1 MKYGIQ
7 LAGGAAVSQRAALK
21 KVAAAAEALGFDSV
35 LIGDHIVI
43 PKKITSPW
51 PYDEYV
57 GGKTPYAVYTD
68 MVWFDPF
75 DTMAFLA
82 AVTERVRLGIS
93 VVIVPY
99 RHPFD
104 VARRVATIDVLS
116 GGRFV
121 LGVGVGWLEDEF
133 RLLGIPFAKR
143 GARTREYVAM
153 MQALWTQDAPR
164 FSGDFVEL
172 HEDVNVLPRPIQKL
186 HPPIWVGG
194 ESTPALRR
202 AVAFGDGW
210 HCGLVLPERIPGLL
224 DRIRALMEEAGRDFS
239 ELEITALAAS
249 DRTRTHEIDAYRAAG
264 VDVLYMLPLSDDA
277 EAVIDEMHG
286 FADRMGLA
294 A

>member
-172 HEDVNVLPRPIQKL
+172 HEDVNVLPRPIQKP

-202 AVAFGDGW
+202 VAAFGNGW

-224 DRIRALMEEAGRDFS
+224 DRIRALIDEAGRDFS

-249 DRTRTHEIDAYRAAG
+249 DRTRAHEIDAYRAAG

-277 EAVIDEMHG
+277 EAVIEEMHG

>member
-7 LAGGAAVSQRAALK
+7 LAGGAAVSQRVALK
-21 KVAAAAEALGFDSV
+21 KVAAAAEALDFDSV

-172 HEDVNVLPRPIQKL
+172 HEDVNVLPRPIQKP

-202 AVAFGDGW
+202 VAAFGNGW

-224 DRIRALMEEAGRDFS
+224 DRIRSLMDEAGRDFS

-249 DRTRTHEIDAYRAAG
+249 DRTRAHEIDAYRTAG

-277 EAVIDEMHG
+277 EAVIEEMHG

>member
-172 HEDVNVLPRPIQKL
+172 HEDVNVLPRPIQKP

-202 AVAFGDGW
+202 VAAFGNGW

-224 DRIRALMEEAGRDFS
+224 DRIRALMDEAGRDFS

-249 DRTRTHEIDAYRAAG
+249 DRTRAHEIDAYRAAG

-286 FADRMGLA
+286 FAERIGLA

>member
-172 HEDVNVLPRPIQKL
+172 HEDVNVLPRPIQKP

-202 AVAFGDGW
+202 VAAFGNGW

-224 DRIRALMEEAGRDFS
+224 DRIRDLMDEAGRDFS

-249 DRTRTHEIDAYRAAG
+249 DRTRAHEIDAYRAAG

>member
-7 LAGGAAVSQRAALK
+7 LAGGASVSQRAALK
-21 KVAAAAEALGFDSV
+21 KVAAAAEDLGFDSV

-43 PKKITSPW
+43 PKKIASPW

-57 GGKTPYAVYTD
+57 GGKTPYSVYTD
-68 MVWFDPF
+68 MVWLDPF

-104 VARRVATIDVLS
+104 VARRVATLDVLS

-121 LGVGVGWLEDEF
+121 LGIGVGWLEEEF

-164 FSGDFVEL
+164 FSGDFVAL
-172 HEDVNVLPRPIQKL
+172 HEDVNVLPRPVQKP

-194 ESTPALRR
+194 ESPPALRR
-202 AVAFGDGW
+202 VAAFGNGW

-224 DRIRALMEEAGRDFS
+224 DRIRVVMDEAGRDFS

-249 DRTRTHEIDAYRAAG
+249 DRTRAHEIDAYRAAG

-277 EAVIDEMHG
+277 EAVIGEMHG
-286 FADRMGLA
+286 FAERVGHA

>member
-172 HEDVNVLPRPIQKL
+172 HEDVNVLPRPIQKP

-202 AVAFGDGW
+202 VAAFGNGW
-210 HCGLVLPERIPGLL
+210 HCGLVLPERISGLL
-224 DRIRALMEEAGRDFS
+224 DRIRALMDEAGRDFS

-249 DRTRTHEIDAYRAAG
+249 DRTRAHEIDAYRAAG

-286 FADRMGLA
+286 FADRMGFA

>member
-172 HEDVNVLPRPIQKL
+172 HEDVNVLPRPIQKP

-202 AVAFGDGW
+202 VAAFGNGW

-224 DRIRALMEEAGRDFS
+224 DRIRGLMDEAGRDFS

-249 DRTRTHEIDAYRAAG
+249 DRTRAHEIDAYRAAG

>member
-153 MQALWTQDAPR
+153 MQALWTHDTPR

-172 HEDVNVLPRPIQKL
+172 HEDVNVLPRPIRKP

-194 ESTPALRR
+194 ESTPALHRV
-202 AVAFGDGW
+202 AAFGNGW

-224 DRIRALMEEAGRDFS
+224 DRIRGLMDEAGRDFS

-249 DRTRTHEIDAYRAAG
+249 DRTRAHEIDAYRAAG

>member
-133 RLLGIPFAKR
+133 RLLGIPFTKR

-172 HEDVNVLPRPIQKL
+172 HEDVNVLPRPIQKP

-202 AVAFGDGW
+202 VAAFGNGW

-224 DRIRALMEEAGRDFS
+224 DRIRALMDEAGRDFS

-249 DRTRTHEIDAYRAAG
+249 DRTRAHEIDAYRAAG

>member
-21 KVAAAAEALGFDSV
+21 KVAAAAEAMGFDSV

-153 MQALWTQDAPR
+153 MQALWTQEAPR

-172 HEDVNVLPRPIQKL
+172 HEDVNVLPRPIQKP

-202 AVAFGDGW
+202 VAAFGNGW

-224 DRIRALMEEAGRDFS
+224 NRIRALMDEAGRDFS

-249 DRTRTHEIDAYRAAG
+249 DRTRAHEIDAYRAAG

-286 FADRMGLA
+286 FADRMGFA

>member
-21 KVAAAAEALGFDSV
+21 KVAAAAEALDFDSV

-153 MQALWTQDAPR
+153 MQALWTQNAPR

-172 HEDVNVLPRPIQKL
+172 HEDVNVLPRPIQKP

-202 AVAFGDGW
+202 VAAFGNGW

-249 DRTRTHEIDAYRAAG
+249 DRTRAHEIDAYRAAG

>member
-172 HEDVNVLPRPIQKL
+172 HEDVNVLPRPIQKP

-202 AVAFGDGW
+202 VAAFGNGW

-224 DRIRALMEEAGRDFS
+224 DRIRDLMDEAGRDFS
-239 ELEITALAAS
+239 ELEITALATS
-249 DRTRTHEIDAYRAAG
+249 DRTRAHEIDAYRAAG

>member
-172 HEDVNVLPRPIQKL
+172 HEDVNVLPRPIQKP

-202 AVAFGDGW
+202 VAAFGNGW
-210 HCGLVLPERIPGLL
+210 HCGLVLPERISGLL
-224 DRIRALMEEAGRDFS
+224 DRIRALMDEAGRDFS

-249 DRTRTHEIDAYRAAG
+249 DRTRAHEIDAYRAAG

-286 FADRMGLA
+286 FADRVGLA

>member
-164 FSGDFVEL
+164 FSGDFVDL
-172 HEDVNVLPRPIQKL
+172 HEDVNVLPRPIQKP

-202 AVAFGDGW
+202 VAAFGNGW

-224 DRIRALMEEAGRDFS
+224 DRIRALMDEAGRDFS

-249 DRTRTHEIDAYRAAG
+249 DRTRAHEIDAYRAAG

-286 FADRMGLA
+286 FADRVGLA

>member
-21 KVAAAAEALGFDSV
+21 KVAAAAEAMGFDSV

-153 MQALWTQDAPR
+153 MQALWTQEAPR

-172 HEDVNVLPRPIQKL
+172 HEDVNVLPRPIQKP

-202 AVAFGDGW
+202 VAAFGNGW

-224 DRIRALMEEAGRDFS
+224 DRIRALMDEAGRDFS
-239 ELEITALAAS
+239 ELEITALATS
-249 DRTRTHEIDAYRAAG
+249 DRTRAHEIDAYRTAG

>member
-143 GARTREYVAM
+143 GVRTREYVAM

-172 HEDVNVLPRPIQKL
+172 HEDVNVLPRPIQKP

-202 AVAFGDGW
+202 VAAFGNGW

-224 DRIRALMEEAGRDFS
+224 DRIRGLMNEAGRDFS

-249 DRTRTHEIDAYRAAG
+249 DRTRAHEIDAYRAAG

>member
-51 PYDEYV
+51 PYDKYV

-172 HEDVNVLPRPIQKL
+172 HEDVNVLPRPIQKP

-202 AVAFGDGW
+202 VAAFGNGW
-210 HCGLVLPERIPGLL
+210 HCGLVLPERISGLL
-224 DRIRALMEEAGRDFS
+224 DRIRALMDEAGRDFS

-249 DRTRTHEIDAYRAAG
+249 DRTRAHEIDAYRAAG
-264 VDVLYMLPLSDDA
+264 VDVLYMLPLSDAA

>member
-172 HEDVNVLPRPIQKL
+172 HEDVNVLPRPIQKP

-202 AVAFGDGW
+202 VAAFGNGW

-224 DRIRALMEEAGRDFS
+224 DRIRSLMDEAGRDFS
-239 ELEITALAAS
+239 EVEITALAAS
-249 DRTRTHEIDAYRAAG
+249 NRTRAHEIDAYRAAD

-277 EAVIDEMHG
+277 EVVIEEMHG

-294 A
+294 S

>member
-172 HEDVNVLPRPIQKL
+172 HEDVNVLPRPIQKP

-202 AVAFGDGW
+202 VAAFGNGW

-224 DRIRALMEEAGRDFS
+224 DRIRALMDEAGRDFS

-249 DRTRTHEIDAYRAAG
+249 DRTRAHEIDAYRAAG

-277 EAVIDEMHG
+277 ETVIDEMHG

>member
-172 HEDVNVLPRPIQKL
+172 HEDVNVLPRPIQKP

-202 AVAFGDGW
+202 VAAFGNGW

-249 DRTRTHEIDAYRAAG
+249 DRTRAHEIDAYRAAG

-286 FADRMGLA
+286 FADRMRLA

>member
-21 KVAAAAEALGFDSV
+21 KVAAAAEAMGFDSV

-153 MQALWTQDAPR
+153 MQALWTQEAPR

-172 HEDVNVLPRPIQKL
+172 HEDVNVLPRPIQKP

-202 AVAFGDGW
+202 VAAFGNGW

-224 DRIRALMEEAGRDFS
+224 DRIRALMDEAGRDFS

-249 DRTRTHEIDAYRAAG
+249 DRTRAHEIDAYRTAG

-286 FADRMGLA
+286 FAGRMGLA

>member
-172 HEDVNVLPRPIQKL
+172 HEDVNVLPKPIQKP

-202 AVAFGDGW
+202 VAAFGNGW

-224 DRIRALMEEAGRDFS
+224 DRIRALMDEAGRDFS

-249 DRTRTHEIDAYRAAG
+249 DRTRAHEIDAYRAAG